1 MMCSASFV
9 NGAGATLLRTQLR
22 KFVANRITQLV
33 CPIAVV
39 DARDG
44 WDRCAIGCAFDCDR
58 LPRDARHAVHYA
70 QHQFSGGRRLLIL
83 GDARTGKQLG
93 SAISYVLRRKLS
105 HAWRLALV
113 VDKGPLAVCGAAVR
127 RG

>member
-1 MMCSASFV
+1 MLVSGSEALTSVTDRGRSSSGQWRMMCSASFV

-33 CPIAVV
+33 CPIA
-39 DARDG
+39 
-44 WDRCAIGCAFDCDR
+44 
-58 LPRDARHAVHYA
+58 DARHAVHYA
-70 QHQFSGGRRLLIL
+70 QHQVSGGRRLLIL
-83 GDARTGKQLG
+83 RDARTGKQLG

-105 HAWRLALV
+105 HACRLARV
-113 VDKGPLAVCGAAVR
+113 VDKDPLAVCGAAVR